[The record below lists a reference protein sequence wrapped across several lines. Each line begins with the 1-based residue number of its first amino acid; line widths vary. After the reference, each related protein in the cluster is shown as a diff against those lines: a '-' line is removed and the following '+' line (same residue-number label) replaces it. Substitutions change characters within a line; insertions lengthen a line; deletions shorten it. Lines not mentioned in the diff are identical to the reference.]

1 MTLKF
6 KITCQDKN
14 TREEYKAN
22 KEYEFDDARAKE
34 ILAVKVDG
42 KAVAAEV
49 KKDAKKDDKK
59 DAKKEQE
66 SK

>member
-22 KEYEFDDARAKE
+22 KEYKFDDARVKE

-42 KAVAAEV
+42 KAVAVEV
-49 KKDAKKDDKK
+49 KKDAKDDKK
-59 DAKKEQE
+59 EAKKEQE